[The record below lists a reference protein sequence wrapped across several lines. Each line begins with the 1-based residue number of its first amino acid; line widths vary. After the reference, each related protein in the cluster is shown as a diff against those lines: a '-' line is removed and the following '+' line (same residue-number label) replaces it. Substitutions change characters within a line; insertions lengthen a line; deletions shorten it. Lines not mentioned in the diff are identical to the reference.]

1 MNDFLRRRERYV
13 RDSLAV
19 RLGGIAANLA
29 RVKSFG
35 KNPNNGQLI
44 SSLLRESGWF
54 IEWAATE
61 AELPVAIEL
70 VEIQRQIVRWLADW
84 PALWTDADRRQTVID
99 QSQQW
104 SQMILMRSGLLD

>member
-1 MNDFLRRRERYV
+1 MSDFLNRRDRYI
-13 RDSLAV
+13 RDSFAV
-19 RLGGIAANLA
+19 QLGGIAANLA

-35 KNPNNGQLI
+35 KNPKNGQLI

-54 IEWAATE
+54 IEWAAPE
-61 AELPVAIEL
+61 AELLVAIEL

-84 PALWTDADRRQTVID
+84 PALWLDADRRQAVID